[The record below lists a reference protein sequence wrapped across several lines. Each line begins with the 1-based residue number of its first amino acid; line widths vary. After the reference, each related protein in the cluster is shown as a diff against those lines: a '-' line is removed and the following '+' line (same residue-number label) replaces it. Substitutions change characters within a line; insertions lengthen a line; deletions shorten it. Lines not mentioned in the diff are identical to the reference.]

1 MEYQETDSDINPV
14 TNLQKQWRV
23 LTFHEDRL
31 NRLDEHLKHNNDNSV
46 SATVDNS
53 VMENEIRQLSL
64 MQNNL
69 NTSLNDSVK
78 SLTDHI
84 KSLEAKISNI
94 ERTSGD
100 DNVSE

>member
-1 MEYQETDSDINPV
+1 MEYQETASNINPV
-14 TNLQKQWRV
+14 TNLQKQWQV

-31 NRLDEHLKHNNDNSV
+31 NRLDEHLKPNNV
-46 SATVDNS
+46 SETVDNR

-64 MQNNL
+64 MQSNL
-69 NTSLNDSVK
+69 NTSLNDSVR

-94 ERTSGD
+94 ERTSGGE
-100 DNVSE
+100 NVSE